1 MIKTIY
7 IKDLPPHI
15 IESEDVSEEAK
26 VLLGYLLY
34 YFARSEAKDTGI
46 IIVSRDMMCERTGLS
61 KSAVN
66 GAKLELKDFGLLD
79 YENGKKRQKGQ
90 ASIAGKYYL
99 KIDNILNESYG
110 LKKRPS
116 YLLLKN
122 LVNHEPAVMV
132 NEKVNISENVSIK
145 EKVNENVIVNVN
157 GNINKNEKENIKEK
171 KNENRNGNETINKI
185 GNIPSNKLS
194 NTELYQAAHLGLIT
208 EEKNWLTQEE
218 YQSVLNEIDRS
229 NEANSSRWKEV
240 PFEVK

>member
-26 VLLGYLLY
+26 VMLGYLLY

-46 IIVSRDMMCERTGLS
+46 IIVSRDMICERTGLS
-61 KSAVN
+61 KNAVN

-90 ASIAGKYYL
+90 ASVAGKYYL
-99 KIDNILNESYG
+99 KIDNILNESYD

-122 LVNHEPAVMV
+122 LINHEPAVMV
-132 NEKVNISENVSIK
+132 NEKVNISEKVNVNKKI
-145 EKVNENVIVNVN
+145 NENVMVN

-171 KNENRNGNETINKI
+171 KNENLNGNETINKT

-194 NTELYQAAHLGLIT
+194 NTELYHAAMLGLIT
-208 EEKNWLTQEE
+208 VEKNWLTQEE

-229 NEANSSRWKEV
+229 KEANSSRWKEV
-240 PFEVK
+240 PFETK